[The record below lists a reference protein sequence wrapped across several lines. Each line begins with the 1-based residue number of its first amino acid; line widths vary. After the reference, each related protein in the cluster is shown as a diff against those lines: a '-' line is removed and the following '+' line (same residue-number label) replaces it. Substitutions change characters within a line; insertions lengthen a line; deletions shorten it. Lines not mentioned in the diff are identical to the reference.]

1 MRIGEGDGGVCGMG
15 VGGGGGVAGRVELLR
30 NRLIDW
36 EAAINKKIYIRNG
49 WDSSGDGCNLLT
61 EKEAG
66 GMAALLRVK

>member
-1 MRIGEGDGGVCGMG
+1 M
-15 VGGGGGVAGRVELLR
+15 ELLR